1 MSQLTLP
8 EVGEIVRKVRKER
21 GLRLE
26 DLADDNISPATI
38 SNLERGASH
47 VRPEKMSYLLEKLD
61 IPLEKLPEMLL
72 TEQEELKSIRFK
84 LFACESLR
92 TLDEPDQA
100 LTMLKELNIDDSH
113 PCAALSYY
121 IKGKCHSSKGEW
133 KSAERAFSEAVRL
146 SSQTPT
152 DLEAAAFN
160 ELSLCSFYQ
169 NDLKQAL
176 QFTDSGIAAFQ
187 NRGDRPQIKYIL
199 RRNKAIYLQR
209 LGRFGE
215 AYQVIHDVWDRLP
228 EIEHMDTKLSF
239 YWLRAE
245 LSRQM
250 EVLDQAIQ
258 YAEIGLELARLNKH
272 YKSMFDFW
280 SLLASVYM
288 ERGDLEKAEDCFH
301 MISRLENKVSEQDE
315 DKFITAYARLG
326 VLYMKQN
333 RKEAARE
340 AMQKAVQ
347 LGKKHNDAS
356 RLTYALQVL
365 GDFYRLQDQKVEAI
379 PYYREELQVA
389 EKYGLKKT
397 AYQAMFHLSQCLEEV
412 DRQEFER
419 MIRNM
424 YNVQV
429 EIHQEEESNF
439 R

>member
-1 MSQLTLP
+1 
-8 EVGEIVRKVRKER
+8 
-21 GLRLE
+21 
-26 DLADDNISPATI
+26 
-38 SNLERGASH
+38 
-47 VRPEKMSYLLEKLD
+47 
-61 IPLEKLPEMLL
+61 
-72 TEQEELKSIRFK
+72 
-84 LFACESLR
+84 
-92 TLDEPDQA
+92 
-100 LTMLKELNIDDSH
+100 
-113 PCAALSYY
+113 
-121 IKGKCHSSKGEW
+121 
-133 KSAERAFSEAVRL
+133 
-146 SSQTPT
+146 
-152 DLEAAAFN
+152 
-160 ELSLCSFYQ
+160 
-169 NDLKQAL
+169 
-176 QFTDSGIAAFQ
+176 
-187 NRGDRPQIKYIL
+187 
-199 RRNKAIYLQR
+199 
-209 LGRFGE
+209 
-215 AYQVIHDVWDRLP
+215 
-228 EIEHMDTKLSF
+228 
-239 YWLRAE
+239 
-245 LSRQM
+245 
-250 EVLDQAIQ
+250 
-258 YAEIGLELARLNKH
+258 
-272 YKSMFDFW
+272 MFDFW

-356 RLTYALQVL
+356 RLTYVLQVL